1 VTHNNTP
8 ANQQACREQ
17 FAVVISDPS
26 QVAEARRLATRL
38 ATEIGFQATEIG
50 KVALLVT
57 EAATNLLK
65 HAVGGQL
72 LIRQLE
78 GATESGLEI
87 LALDKGPGIRNLSA
101 CLRDGYSTAGSAG
114 TGLGAITRVASFWD
128 IYSLEG
134 QGTAFLIHISKAI
147 SFQTAPWTASPSP
160 APHFQIGGLCMPK
173 SGEPV
178 SGDVWA
184 VEQQGSRCVMMV
196 SDGLGHGQLAAE
208 ASWEARRILHKHW
221 SYAPAEIL
229 GTMHAALGKTRG
241 AAVAIAEIDARQQHV
256 VFAGVGNIAGH
267 IIMAEKTHHL
277 VSSNGIVGHQVR
289 KIQAFTYPWWAGAL
303 LVLHSDGLL
312 SRWSLDAYPG
322 LPARHASLIAGVLY
336 RDFPRCRDDV
346 TVVVAKTAHI
356 T

>member
-1 VTHNNTP
+1 MVTHNNTP
-8 ANQQACREQ
+8 AHQQACREQ
-17 FAVVISDPS
+17 FSVAISEAS

-50 KVALLVT
+50 KVALVVT

-72 LIRQLE
+72 LMRLLV
-78 GATESGLEI
+78 GTAASGLEI

-101 CLRDGYSTAGSAG
+101 CLRDGYSTTGSAG
-114 TGLGAITRVASFWD
+114 TGLGAITRLASFWD
-128 IYSLEG
+128 IYSLQG
-134 QGTAFLIHISKAI
+134 QGTALLIHISKA
-147 SFQTAPWTASPSP
+147 SAFQTAPWTASSP

-184 VEQQGSRCVMMV
+184 VEQQGNRCVMMV

-208 ASWEARRILHKHW
+208 ASWEAKRILHKHW

-241 AAVAIAEIDARQQHV
+241 AAVAIAEIDMRQQHL

-267 IIMAEKTHHL
+267 IIMAEKTHRL

-289 KIQAFTYPWWAGAL
+289 KIQAFTYPWWADAL

-312 SRWSLDAYPG
+312 SRWNLDAYPG
-322 LPARHASLIAGVLY
+322 SKARHASLIAGLLY
-336 RDFPRCRDDV
+336 RDFLRGRDDV
-346 TVVVAKTAHI
+346 AVVVAKTAHL